1 VLSSL
6 GARFEI
12 LVDKK
17 NKEEITETK
26 NKFNNIETHF
36 LLTFSLHFL

>member
-17 NKEEITETK
+17 NKAEITETK
-26 NKFNNIETHF
+26 NKLNNIEIQF
-36 LLTFSLHFL
+36 LLKFSLHFL